1 MSPTNRIGTTTGVL
15 LAVLLA
21 ACSGAA
27 VEMPT
32 GVASRTPES
41 APTAPTA
48 PSATSGPTAPA
59 TEAPSLPAEPQPGEA
74 PIGPTERA
82 TVVRIVDG
90 DTIVVDR
97 GKGKEKVRYIGMD
110 TPESVKPGTPVQ
122 FMAKEASAANAA
134 LVGGKDVWLERDVS
148 EVDRYGRLLR
158 YVWLKDPSMTSG
170 WLLVNLVLVVRG
182 YAQVD
187 TFPPDVRY
195 VDQFTAAQRGAR
207 EQSLG
212 LWSEDGASDPSGSPA
227 ATAGGARAG
236 CDPAY
241 PGVCIPPPPPDLD
254 CGDITFRR
262 FEVLPPDPHH
272 FDGDGNGIGCES
284 G

>member
-1 MSPTNRIGTTTGVL
+1 ML

-21 ACSGAA
+21 ACSGAV
-27 VEMPT
+27 VEPAT
-32 GVASRTPES
+32 RVASGTP
-41 APTAPTA
+41 ALA
-48 PSATSGPTAPA
+48 PSDAQAPGSSEPTVAGEPGDASGPPA
-59 TEAPSLPAEPQPGEA
+59 TRAPSLPAEPKPGEA

-82 TVVRIVDG
+82 TVLRIVDG
-90 DTIVVDR
+90 DTIVIDR
-97 GKGKEKVRYIGMD
+97 GNGQEKVRYIGMD

-158 YVWLKDPSMTSG
+158 YIWLKDPSTTSG
-170 WLLVNLVLVVRG
+170 WLLVNLALVAQG
-182 YAQVD
+182 YAQVS
-187 TFPPDVRY
+187 TYPPDVRY
-195 VDQFTAAQRGAR
+195 VDLFTSAQRSAR
-207 EQSLG
+207 EQGLG
-212 LWSEDGASDPSGSPA
+212 LWSTDG
-227 ATAGGARAG
+227 AGGASTSPGAAAGDASAG

-241 PGVCIPPPPPDLD
+241 PDVCIPPPPPDLD

-262 FEVLPPDPHH
+262 FEVLPPDPHN

>member
-1 MSPTNRIGTTTGVL
+1 MNGIGLTAGVL

-27 VEMPT
+27 VEPPT
-32 GVASRTPES
+32 GVAFGTPES
-41 APTAPTA
+41 APSAPPT
-48 PSATSGPTAPA
+48 PTAPA
-59 TEAPSLPAEPQPGEA
+59 PQSPSPPAEPKPGEA

-97 GKGKEKVRYIGMD
+97 GKGQEKVRYIGMD

-158 YVWLKDPSMTSG
+158 YVWLKDPSTASG
-170 WLLVNLVLVVRG
+170 WLLVNLVLVAQG
-182 YAQVD
+182 YAQVS
-187 TFPPDVRY
+187 TYPPDVRY
-195 VDQFTAAQRGAR
+195 VDLFTTAQRSAR
-207 EQSLG
+207 EQGLG
-212 LWSEDGASDPSGSPA
+212 LWSDDG
-227 ATAGGARAG
+227 AGGARAG

-254 CGDITFRR
+254 CGDITYRR

-272 FDGDGNGIGCES
+272 FDGDGNGIGCEND
-284 G
+284 